1 MKQVRI
7 LVLSLVAVV
16 ATSFTVNNFRDGI
29 HTIDISKSIVEW
41 SGKKVT
47 GEHFGTIKVKNGQ
60 LAITNGKLT
69 GGSFSIDMAS
79 ITSTDLT
86 GEYLQKLNG
95 HLKSDDFFGVETYPT
110 STLKITKA
118 ISKSTKGLYEVTGNL
133 TIKNITKSI
142 TFSAQLT
149 DDGNV
154 LTVIADITID
164 RSEYDVRYG
173 SGSFFDNLGDKT
185 IYDDFYLQIK
195 LVTK

>member
-110 STLKITKA
+110 STLKITKT

>member
-29 HTIDISKSIVEW
+29 HTVDISRSTVNW
-41 SGKKVT
+41 NGKKVT
-47 GEHFGTIKVKNGQ
+47 GEHFGTINVKNGQ
-60 LAITNGKLT
+60 LEITNGKLT

-118 ISKSTKGLYEVTGNL
+118 VSKSTKGLYEVTGNL